1 MAYCT
6 SGLLSILLIFAAIDF
21 SISWHDPNPDRRYSL
36 SVGRLSGNEPICNRQ
51 FYEDSTLLSHNE
63 VFVTFDDCP
72 GVIKG
77 LAVIKPEKEQ
87 PERVAIIA
95 GGPGHDYV
103 TLYFRSQ
110 KGEAMRSEIKIH
122 AD

>member
-6 SGLLSILLIFAAIDF
+6 SGLLTIILIFAAIDL
-21 SISWHDPNPDRRYSL
+21 SISWRDPNPDRKYSL
-36 SVGRLSGNEPICNRQ
+36 SIGVLTGFKPICYRQ

-77 LAVIKPEKEQ
+77 LTVTKPKENQ

-95 GGPGHDYV
+95 GGPGHNYV

-110 KGEAMRSEIKIH
+110 KGEAMKSEIKIH